1 MYYWITWDFI
11 SFSWWS
17 VGEERVTNGRKWS
30 LKWMLKFTF
39 DLLLILSLNTLC
51 GTLYGTISTD
61 KIGIQSSLVV
71 ELQFLVSF
79 GIIDVSTHVLT
90 KVREF

>member
-17 VGEERVTNGRKWS
+17 VGEERVTNGRKWN

-39 DLLLILSLNTLC
+39 DLLLILSLNALC
-51 GTLYGTISTD
+51 GTLYGTFST
-61 KIGIQSSLVV
+61 G
-71 ELQFLVSF
+71 
-79 GIIDVSTHVLT
+79 
-90 KVREF
+90 